1 MLALPNDQQAFAS
14 DESSSTEGEVS
25 ASVLGTF
32 SDFNGDGYDDLA
44 IGVPNENIGGTSDSG
59 AVSVIYGSAAGLR
72 ATSPADQFW
81 HQGKPGVEDAEETG
95 DGFGSLSSFRTSFV
109 L

>member
-1 MLALPNDQQAFAS
+1 LWNQNRPSIDN
-14 DESSSTEGEVS
+14 EGEQFDDFGS
-25 ASVLGTF
+25 SLAPG
-32 SDFNGDGYDDLA
+32 DFNGDGRIDLA
-44 IGVPNENIGGTSDSG
+44 IGVPGEGIGSAEDSG
-59 AVSVIYGSAAGLR
+59 AVSVIYGSSAGLR